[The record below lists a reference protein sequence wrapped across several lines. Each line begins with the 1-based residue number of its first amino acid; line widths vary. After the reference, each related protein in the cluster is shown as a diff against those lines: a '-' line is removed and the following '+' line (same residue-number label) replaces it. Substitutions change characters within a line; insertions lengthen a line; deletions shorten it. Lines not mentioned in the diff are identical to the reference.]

1 MPFISRTS
9 TTAQTNTTR
18 RTSTNRTGNSQRTGF
33 SRAASSSDS
42 VQLSPRAQFAG
53 AANRVRSVLS
63 GLGFSTGTAARSTAA
78 SSSSNSG
85 SATVGGSSNGR
96 SGSSMLSNVASAL
109 DAASILNPMTAPIT
123 LGRRAAN
130 LAMVESGAVTPDRS
144 SRLGA
149 FRATAGNER
158 GTTGRAAHNAI
169 GGIYLAL
176 GTFGQ
181 DQIGNVFNSS
191 QARELFDQPLSNGSS
206 RRLAT
211 VEHGYWDRQRRESGT
226 SGGYMGSA
234 FSPAARDTI
243 QQFMGWI

>member
-1 MPFISRTS
+1 MPFISLTRPA
-9 TTAQTNTTR
+9 AQNNTTR

-33 SRAASSSDS
+33 SRAASSSDN
-42 VQLSPRAQFAG
+42 VQLSSRAQLAG
-53 AANRVRSVLS
+53 AANRVSSVLS
-63 GLGFSTGTAARSTAA
+63 GLGFSTGTAARSSVA

-85 SATVGGSSNGR
+85 RAAQGSSNGS
-96 SGSSMLSNVASAL
+96 SGSSMVSNVASAL
-109 DAASILNPMTAPIT
+109 DAASILNPVTAPLTI
-123 LGRRAAN
+123 GRRAVN
-130 LAMVESGAVTPDRS
+130 LALVESGAVTPDRS

-149 FRATAGNER
+149 FQATSGNER

-191 QARELFDQPLSNGSS
+191 QARELFDQPLSNGSR
-206 RRLAT
+206 RRLAE